1 MKNKLMIAMDAWRI
15 TFRLFKQN
23 PSVLVPFFLVGLV
36 DVVMLFIVYL
46 APQPP
51 FSAILGPPIKVFWG
65 ERFLHYPFNLLL
77 VPRLFDL
84 AHIVSTALIG
94 VLMTGAVVRMLKE
107 SYAGIKP
114 NLGLSL
120 SKSLRVYLKLLVI
133 WLVMFGLV
141 SVVFKALPV
150 IFHFKQ
156 RAASLIVLG
165 AGFLISIIIQAIFI
179 YAIPAVIIEEKK
191 IWPAIKR
198 SASFCQ
204 SAFLPTLILV
214 GLPTL
219 MYIPMLILKGK
230 LPFLMSKVFPETVLI
245 FIGLGI
251 VISVIM
257 DSLITSATTIL
268 FLNQRKDG

>member
-1 MKNKLMIAMDAWRI
+1 MQSAIKTWKETIKIFGQNKGIFL
-15 TFRLFKQN
+15 
-23 PSVLVPFFLVGLV
+23 PFFIVGLV
-36 DVVMLFIVYL
+36 DAFLLIIIYL

-51 FSAILGPPIKVFWG
+51 LSALLGPPIKVFWG

-141 SVVFKALPV
+141 SVVFKALPA

-156 RAASLIVLG
+156 RAASLIVFG
-165 AGFLISIIIQAIFI
+165 AGFLISILIQAIFI

-198 SASFCQ
+198 SLSFCQ

-230 LPFLMSKVFPETVLI
+230 LPFLMSRVFPEMVLI

-257 DSLITSATTIL
+257 DCLITSSTTML
-268 FLNQRKDG
+268 FLSKKEDE

>member
-1 MKNKLMIAMDAWRI
+1 MQSAIKTWKETLRI
-15 TFRLFKQN
+15 LRQN
-23 PSVLVPFFLVGLV
+23 HNILLPFIIVGLV
-36 DVVMLFIVYL
+36 DVVLFFMIYL

-51 FSAILGPPIKVFWG
+51 LSAILGPPIKVFWG

-77 VPRLFDL
+77 IPRLFDI

-94 VLMTGAVVRMLKE
+94 VLMTGVAVRMLNE
-107 SYAGIKP
+107 AHSGLKP
-114 NLGLSL
+114 VIVISL
-120 SKSLRVYLKLLVI
+120 NKTWRIYLRLLVI

-141 SVVFKALPV
+141 SVVLKVLPA

-156 RAASLIVLG
+156 RAASLIVFG
-165 AGFLISIIIQAIFI
+165 AGFLISTLIQALFI
-179 YAIPAVIIEEKK
+179 YAIPAVVIEEKK

-198 SASFCQ
+198 SVSFCQ

-219 MYIPMLILKGK
+219 IYIPMLILKRK

-257 DSLITSATTIL
+257 DCLITSSTAVL
-268 FLNQRKDG
+268 FLNKKEGK

>member
-1 MKNKLMIAMDAWRI
+1 MKKKLKIAMDVWRM
-15 TFRLFKQN
+15 TFGLFKQN
-23 PSVLVPFFLVGLV
+23 PNVLIPFLLVGLV
-36 DVVMLFIVYL
+36 DVVLLFMIYL

-51 FSAILGPPIKVFWG
+51 LSALLGPPIRVFWG

-77 VPRLFDL
+77 IPQLFDI
-84 AHIVSTALIG
+84 ARIFSTALMG
-94 VLMTGAVVRMLKE
+94 VLMTGAAVRMLKE
-107 SYAGIKP
+107 AHSGIKP
-114 NLGLSL
+114 DIVLGLSN
-120 SKSLRVYLKLLVI
+120 SLRVYLKLLVI

-141 SVVFKALPV
+141 SVVFKALPA

-156 RAASLIVLG
+156 HIASQMVLG
-165 AGFLISIIIQAIFI
+165 ACFLISILIQALFI

-198 SASFCQ
+198 SVSFCQ

-219 MYIPMLILKGK
+219 VYIPMVILKGK
-230 LPFLMSKVFPETVLI
+230 LPFLMSKTFPELVVV
-245 FIGLGI
+245 FVGLGI

-257 DSLITSATTIL
+257 DCLITSSTTVL
-268 FLNQRKDG
+268 FLNKRKDE

>member
-1 MKNKLMIAMDAWRI
+1 MTAIDAWRM
-15 TFRLFKQN
+15 TFGLFKQN
-23 PSVLVPFFLVGLV
+23 PSILVPFLLVGLV
-36 DVVMLFIVYL
+36 DVILLFIVYL

-51 FSAILGPPIKVFWG
+51 LSAILGPPIKVFWG

-94 VLMTGAVVRMLKE
+94 VLMTGAVVMMLKE
-107 SYAGIKP
+107 SHNGIKP

-133 WLVMFGLV
+133 WLVMFSLV
-141 SVVFKALPV
+141 SVVFKVLPA

-156 RAASLIVLG
+156 RAASLIVFG
-165 AGFLISIIIQAIFI
+165 AGFLISILIQAIFT

-198 SASFCQ
+198 SVSFCQ
-204 SAFLPTLILV
+204 RAFLPTLVLV
-214 GLPTL
+214 GLPML
-219 MYIPMLILKGK
+219 MYIPMLILKVK
-230 LPFLMSKVFPETVLI
+230 LPLLMSKVFPEAVLI

-251 VISVIM
+251 VISAIM
-257 DSLITSATTIL
+257 DCLITSSTTVL
-268 FLNQRKDG
+268 FLNKKEGK

>member
-1 MKNKLMIAMDAWRI
+1 MKKKLMIAMDAWRM
-15 TFRLFKQN
+15 TFGLFKHN

-51 FSAILGPPIKVFWG
+51 LSAILGPPIKVFWG

-84 AHIVSTALIG
+84 AHIISTALIG

-141 SVVFKALPV
+141 SVVFKALPT

-156 RAASLIVLG
+156 RAASLIVFG
-165 AGFLISIIIQAIFI
+165 AGFLISILIQAIFI

-219 MYIPMLILKGK
+219 IYIPMLILKRK

-257 DSLITSATTIL
+257 DCLITSSTAML
-268 FLNQRKDG
+268 FLGKRRNE